1 MHAEFIDEFDPPVA
15 YGYDGYDGYDEPD
28 HFVQATDARP
38 SRAARGTS
46 APAPS
51 ACDTTA
57 LVPRAG
63 SGEQQLREQELAGAA
78 LGWRSSP

>member
-1 MHAEFIDEFDPPVA
+1 MHGDFIDEFDPPVA
-15 YGYDGYDGYDEPD
+15 YGYDGYDEPD

-38 SRAARGTS
+38 SRAARS
-46 APAPS
+46 AAAPAPS

-78 LGWRSSP
+78 LGCRSSP